1 MNRPAPDASPPSNRL
16 QLGTLAIDPVAG
28 ELTGPGGREQLDP
41 KVTLVLVELA
51 RRADE
56 VVSREELLA
65 AVWPGAVVTDDVLRR
80 CIYQL
85 RAHLRRAGG
94 DERYKSLLETLPKRG
109 YRLHR
114 DLDAAGAPAVTA
126 RSARKAVITGG
137 ALIALMAFGL
147 WWAATVRNTDVPP
160 NAPPSIAVL
169 AFADMSEGRDHEHFA
184 DGMAEEILNLLTR
197 LPNLQVI
204 ARTSSFSFKGGHA
217 DVITIGKA
225 LDAGY
230 VLEGSVRPSGE
241 RVRVTAQLVDAR
253 TGVHVWS
260 ETYDRKLD
268 DLLEVQSS
276 IAESVARSLE
286 ITLAEGSLAS
296 GTRTVNPEA
305 YEYVLHGRYLHN
317 RRGPGDIAAA
327 EQYFRRAVAAD
338 ETYAPAWAA
347 LAGTLLVRFFEEGA
361 TDAAALESMREAV
374 TRALELDPF
383 MPEAQARAAQYY
395 AHAGDF
401 DRAMHHRE
409 RALAVGPNNPLVL
422 GASSGWAL
430 SGGDYK
436 LALNRQ
442 QRAVQVDP
450 LNPVARANLVI
461 ELARAARFDEALA
474 EFQRV
479 KDLYPTRSSLNELE
493 GDILLLA
500 GRFDDAL
507 ASFERLP
514 EGPKREM
521 GLTLTY
527 RELGRDADS
536 RTQMQKLTARSD
548 YERSQHLAEI
558 HAQWGEQEQAFA
570 WLAAAWE
577 VGRAAAPTPG
587 LRRYPHYVMQ
597 SPYLRPLYGDPRWKH
612 YLWEANT

>member
-1 MNRPAPDASPPSNRL
+1 VRDNN
-16 QLGTLAIDPVAG
+16 
-28 ELTGPGGREQLDP
+28 
-41 KVTLVLVELA
+41 
-51 RRADE
+51 
-56 VVSREELLA
+56 VS
-65 AVWPGAVVTDDVLRR
+65 
-80 CIYQL
+80 
-85 RAHLRRAGG
+85 
-94 DERYKSLLETLPKRG
+94 
-109 YRLHR
+109 
-114 DLDAAGAPAVTA
+114 
-126 RSARKAVITGG
+126 
-137 ALIALMAFGL
+137 
-147 WWAATVRNTDVPP
+147 P
-160 NAPPSIAVL
+160 NALPSIAVL
-169 AFADMSEGRDHEHFA
+169 AFADMSEGRDHEYFA

-197 LPNLQVI
+197 IPNLQVI
-204 ARTSSFSFKGGHA
+204 ARTSSFSFKGSHA
-217 DVITIGKA
+217 DVIAIGKA

-253 TGVHVWS
+253 SGVHVWS
-260 ETYDRKLD
+260 EAYDHDLD
-268 DLLEVQSS
+268 DLLKVQSS

-286 ITLAEGSLAS
+286 ITLAEGSLAP

-327 EQYFRRAVAAD
+327 EQYLRRAVAAD

-361 TDAAALESMREAV
+361 TDAATLESMREAV

-383 MPEAQARAAQYY
+383 LPEAQARAAHYY

-401 DRAMHHRE
+401 DRATHHRE

-422 GASSGWAL
+422 GASSDWAL
-430 SGGDYK
+430 SSGDFE
-436 LALNRQ
+436 LALNRR

-450 LNPVARANLVI
+450 LNAVARANLTI
-461 ELARAARFDEALA
+461 ELARAARFEEALV

-479 KDLYPTRSSLNELE
+479 RDLNPTRSGLDELE

-500 GRFDDAL
+500 GRFEDAL
-507 ASFERLP
+507 ANFERLP

-521 GLTLTY
+521 GLTLIY
-527 RELGRDADS
+527 RQLGRDADS
-536 RTQMQKLTARSD
+536 ETQMQKLTARSD
-548 YERSQHLAEI
+548 YERSKHLAEI

-570 WLAAAWE
+570 WLAAAWKA
-577 VGRAAAPTPG
+577 GTAAAPTPG

-597 SPYLRPLYGDPRWKH
+597 SPYLRPLYGDPRWKQ